1 MLGNLARRPPLI
13 ETSRQAD
20 AEFETMMADSK
31 PAKKRRRRNAAIAR
45 EKDLQRGLAPRD
57 RPMSEVIPFRK
68 PPSKPKEDD
77 DETAE
82 FLKLLERIT
91 KSIKTRK

>member
-1 MLGNLARRPPLI
+1 M
-13 ETSRQAD
+13 
-20 AEFETMMADSK
+20 
-31 PAKKRRRRNAAIAR
+31 
-45 EKDLQRGLAPRD
+45 QRGLASRD
-57 RPMSEVIPFRK
+57 RLMSEVIPFRK
-68 PPSKPKEDD
+68 PPPSKSKED